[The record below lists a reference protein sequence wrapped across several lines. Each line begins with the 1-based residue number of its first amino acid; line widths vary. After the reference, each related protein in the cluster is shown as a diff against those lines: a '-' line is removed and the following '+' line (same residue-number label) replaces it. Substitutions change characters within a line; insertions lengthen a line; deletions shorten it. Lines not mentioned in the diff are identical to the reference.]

1 MLTRSEG
8 VRRGHMLTRR
18 EGVRKGH
25 MLTRREGERRGRM
38 LTRSQAVDFCKKGS
52 HVGKKRELEGVTC

>member
-18 EGVRKGH
+18 E
-25 MLTRREGERRGRM
+25 
-38 LTRSQAVDFCKKGS
+38 AVDFCKKGS